1 MREKILTM
9 RRRALAFLL
18 LFGTLRGARAQE
30 LHPWGAELQPVLEV
44 LNQAG
49 LSGSIELSGR
59 CDPAHPPGFPKFHGA
74 AMSRGSSLQAL
85 RGIVADDF
93 SMKVEQDPDGTIR
106 MRETGVPQDMLNVR
120 ISHVSFET
128 YGHKGI
134 YTADSAVQIIM
145 STPEVVAFLK
155 KHDILWRRWGAGSG
169 IGGGIRNWPPGR
181 PHLVGPLDNVTVSEA
196 LDRVLQSFFG
206 EVLVYWNCPATH
218 DDVNQRP
225 AESSQTPK
233 AAPSFFPHCLAESSE
248 HAQSVVVPAGLPDI
262 LCTPPSA
269 FRLPWF
275 LTLQSQTSRTRE
287 VIFRF
292 FSLQTFGGRLL
303 VVGG

>member
-1 MREKILTM
+1 M
-9 RRRALAFLL
+9 RRGAFVFLFLL
-18 LFGTLRGARAQE
+18 GILRGAWAQE
-30 LHPWGAELQPVLEV
+30 VHPWGAELQPILE
-44 LNQAG
+44 LLDQAS
-49 LSGSIELSGR
+49 LSASIELSGR
-59 CDPAHPPGFPKFHGA
+59 CDPPHPPNFPEFHSA
-74 AMSRGSSLQAL
+74 AIGPGSTLQTL
-85 RGIVADDF
+85 REIAADDPA
-93 SMKVEQDPDGTIR
+93 MTIKQDPDGTIR
-106 MRETGVPQDMLNVR
+106 MQENGTPQDILNVR

-134 YTADSAVQIIM
+134 YSADSAVQIIM

-155 KHDILWRRWGAGSG
+155 EHDVLWRRWGAGGG

-218 DDVNQRP
+218 DNVNQR
-225 AESSQTPK
+225 AAQSSQTLM
-233 AAPSFFPHCLAESSE
+233 AAPSLFPHCLARSSE
-248 HAQSVVVPAGLPDI
+248 HAQSTVVLAGLPDT
-262 LCTPPSA
+262 LCMPPSA

-292 FSLQTFGGRLL
+292 FSLQTFGGRVL
-303 VVGG
+303 VVSG